1 MVKKIDDL
9 QLPVF
14 ALIAWRFCSKLLL
27 TVFEVARSSVK
38 NLCASL
44 KSERMTSSSPS
55 AGGIIICSR
64 DAVPP
69 ECNLEPNWTH
79 RITAD
84 PERFVG
90 EAKRFFDGALHA
102 LVNNAAVSPDDYD
115 QLCHCDPRDGWCLHP
130 VPGGSNL
137 VQLSVNPHPKSTF
150 RMTIEEKAYILD

>member
-1 MVKKIDDL
+1 MVKKIYDL

-14 ALIAWRFCSKLLL
+14 ALIAWRFRSKLLL

-55 AGGIIICSR
+55 AGGIITCSR

-84 PERFVG
+84 SEDLERFVG
-90 EAKRFFDGALHA
+90 EAKQFFAGALHA
-102 LVNNAAVSPDDYD
+102 LVNNVGVSPNDYD
-115 QLCHCDPRDGWCLHP
+115 QLCHCDPRTAGACTPFRGKAISHKCP
-130 VPGGSNL
+130 
-137 VQLSVNPHPKSTF
+137 ST
-150 RMTIEEKAYILD
+150 